1 LRAQNA
7 NGDRQVLKREEMKV
21 PLAAAN
27 GERRSVMGLFTG
39 ILDLFFPPRCVFCR
53 KFLEKGEKEICASC
67 LKELPFCKGAAQRT
81 AGDFF
86 SECVSP
92 FYYKDEVRESILRF
106 KFRGASQYAK
116 AYGRLLADC
125 IRQNLSGKYD
135 LITWVPLNEVRL
147 AERTYDQAA
156 LLAMAAALE
165 LEDVAAE
172 TLKKIRNVQAQS
184 GISEREKRKANVSGA
199 YVVKDEELIAGKRIL
214 LIDDIVTT
222 GSTLA
227 ECSRVL
233 LTAGAARVVC
243 ATLAKA
249 AE

>member
-1 LRAQNA
+1 
-7 NGDRQVLKREEMKV
+7 MKV